1 MRSKILII
9 DDDVDI
15 QEVMSAILEQEGHEV
30 LVAADGEEGFA
41 KAKEI
46 QPDLIILD
54 VMMTSQDEGFQTA
67 YRLKADPD
75 LAEVPIVMI
84 TSVSRVTGFTFD
96 KDRDED
102 FLPVS
107 DFIEKPVSKKQLL
120 DAVRRLLGS

>member
-30 LVAADGEEGFA
+30 HVASDGDEGFA

-46 QPDLIILD
+46 RPDLILLD
-54 VMMTSQDEGFQTA
+54 VMMSSQDEGFQTA
-67 YRLKADPD
+67 YRFKADPE
-75 LAEVPIVMI
+75 LAHVPIVMI
-84 TSVSRVTGFTFD
+84 TSVSKVTGFRFD
-96 KDRDED
+96 RERDED

-107 DFIEKPVSKKQLL
+107 DFIEKPVSKRTLL
-120 DAVRRLLGS
+120 DVVRKHLGT

>member
-84 TSVSRVTGFTFD
+84 TSVSKVTGFAFD

-102 FLPVS
+102 FPPVS
-107 DFIEKPVSKKQLL
+107 EFIEKPVTKKQLL